1 MEDGH
6 GRYGPECDWW
16 SLGVCMY
23 EMLYGFTPFY
33 AESLVETYGKI
44 MNHQVCW
51 NKFIRE
57 TLSQLV
63 HSWNTVMYSV
73 KVCFISAKKIDR
85 ISYLHTARNWIA
97 ISLQSKFEFP
107 TDEDIEDISEEAKDL
122 LQRLICA
129 ADRRF
134 GKNGLEDFINHPWF
148 KGIKWDEIRDS
159 EFHQYTI
166 HYCRI
171 LRFIMAKIFTELF
184 HKAHLRMYIFH
195 VWLKPLFIFMKV
207 NLWNNIQRT

>member
-1 MEDGH
+1 M
-6 GRYGPECDWW
+6 
-16 SLGVCMY
+16 
-23 EMLYGFTPFY
+23 
-33 AESLVETYGKI
+33 
-44 MNHQVCW
+44 
-51 NKFIRE
+51 
-57 TLSQLV
+57 
-63 HSWNTVMYSV
+63 
-73 KVCFISAKKIDR
+73 
-85 ISYLHTARNWIA
+85 
-97 ISLQSKFEFP
+97 QSKFEFP

-184 HKAHLRMYIFH
+184 HKAHLRMNIFY
-195 VWLKPLFIFMKV
+195 V
-207 NLWNNIQRT
+207 